1 MKFYY
6 SVIFPKHKKEITMLD
21 STILQIIKTAFLY
34 VTLHG
39 KTGKKV
45 MTWAR
50 LFDAL
55 NKRKFS

>member
-1 MKFYY
+1 
-6 SVIFPKHKKEITMLD
+6 MLD